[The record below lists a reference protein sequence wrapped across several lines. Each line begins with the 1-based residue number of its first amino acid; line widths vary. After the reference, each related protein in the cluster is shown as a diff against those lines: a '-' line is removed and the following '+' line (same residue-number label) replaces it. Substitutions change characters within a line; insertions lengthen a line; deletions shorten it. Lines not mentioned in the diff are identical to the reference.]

1 MAHNIRGVRGMP
13 APRSTAGATRMIRP
27 ALADIAITLILRDMV
42 ERYRM
47 MRLIRETEE
56 RILQLFSQGK
66 LFGTTH
72 TCIGQEANAVGI
84 VAHLGGKDI
93 IFSNHR
99 CHGHY
104 VAYTGDVTGLVAELM
119 GKENGV
125 CAGISGSQHLCRGNF
140 HSNGIQGGIVP
151 NAVGMA
157 YAEKMLDRGSVTTV
171 FLGDGTLGEG
181 VTYEAMN
188 IASLWSAPVLFVI
201 ENNYYAQ
208 STPSF
213 MQIAGDIADRP
224 RAFGI
229 ETTELTTTDVEEIH
243 GTAGEVIGRIRSDMR
258 PACLVIN
265 TYRFA
270 PHSKGDDFR
279 DPAEIEARRAFDPLA
294 VAAAR
299 LNDALVASIAEECR
313 RTVDECIV
321 QAERGVAGTVNQ
333 TAEVA

>member
-1 MAHNIRGVRGMP
+1 MLEH
-13 APRSTAGATRMIRP
+13 
-27 ALADIAITLILRDMV
+27 
-42 ERYRM
+42 YRT

-84 VAHLGGKDI
+84 IAHLREDDI

-104 VAYTGDVTGLVAELM
+104 LAFTGDVTGLIAELM
-119 GKENGV
+119 GKRSGV
-125 CAGISGSQHLCRGNF
+125 CGGLSGSQHLCNGSF
-140 HSNGIQGGIVP
+140 HSNGVQGGIIP

-157 YAEKMLDRGSVTTV
+157 YAEKVLGSGRIATV

-181 VTYEAMN
+181 ATYEAMN

-208 STPSF
+208 STPSHL
-213 MQIAGDIADRP
+213 QIAGSIAARP
-224 RAFGI
+224 LAFGI
-229 ETTELTTTDVEEIH
+229 ETTELSSTDVEEI
-243 GTAGEVIGRIRSDMR
+243 AGAAESAIAAIREEMR
-258 PACLVIN
+258 PRCLVIN
-265 TYRFA
+265 TYRLA

-279 DPAEIEARRAFDPLA
+279 APEEIEIWRKRDPLTLA
-294 VAAAR
+294 EAR
-299 LNDALVASIAEECR
+299 LAADQIEEIITECR
-313 RTVDECIV
+313 RIVDDAVESAARI
-321 QAERGVAGTVNQ
+321 AADSMEASS
-333 TAEVA
+333 

>member
-1 MAHNIRGVRGMP
+1 
-13 APRSTAGATRMIRP
+13 MI
-27 ALADIAITLILRDMV
+27 DH
-42 ERYRM
+42 YRT

-56 RILQLFSQGK
+56 RLLQLFSQGK

-84 VAHLGGKDI
+84 ISHLDRRDI

-104 VAYTGDVTGLVAELM
+104 IAYTGDVDGLIAELM
-119 GKENGV
+119 GKPEGV
-125 CAGISGSQHLCRGNF
+125 CGGLSGSQHLCNGNF
-140 HSNGIQGGIVP
+140 YSNGVQGGIVP
-151 NAVGMA
+151 NAVGIA
-157 YAEKMLDRGSVTTV
+157 FAEKVKGAGSVTVV

-181 VTYEAMN
+181 VVYESMN

-208 STPSF
+208 STPSYL
-213 MQIAGDIADRP
+213 QIAGAIADRP

-229 ETTELTTTDVEEIH
+229 ETVEISTTDVAAVH
-243 GTAGEVIGRIRSDMR
+243 ATAGELIAKVRGESR

-265 TYRFA
+265 TYRLA

-279 DPAEIEARRAFDPLA
+279 DPDEIEEWRGRDPL
-294 VAAAR
+294 
-299 LNDALVASIAEECR
+299 LVAGAGLDRESILTVEEECR
-313 RTVDECIV
+313 AIVDAAV
-321 QAERGVAGTVNQ
+321 ERASRGASHSME
-333 TAEVA
+333 AA

>member
-1 MAHNIRGVRGMP
+1 MGGAGVR
-13 APRSTAGATRMIRP
+13 RP
-27 ALADIAITLILRDMV
+27 SLLPVLAEMMITLILRDMV
-42 ERYRM
+42 ERYRT

-56 RILQLFSQGK
+56 RILELFSQGK

-84 VAHLGGKDI
+84 IAHLNEGDI
-93 IFSNHR
+93 VFSNHR

-104 VAYTGDVTGLVAELM
+104 IAYTGDVTGLVAELM
-119 GKENGV
+119 GKESGV

-140 HSNGIQGGIVP
+140 HSNGIQGGIIP

-157 YAEKMLDRGSVTTV
+157 YAEKMKGTGSVTTV

-181 VTYEAMN
+181 AAYEAMN

-208 STPSF
+208 STPSSL
-213 MQIAGDIADRP
+213 QIAGDITARP

-229 ETTELTTTDVEEIH
+229 ETTELTTTDVEDVF
-243 GTAGEVIGRIRSDMR
+243 TSAGQIIEGIRSEMR

-265 TYRFA
+265 TYRLA

-279 DPAEIEARRAFDPLA
+279 DPAEIEERWKLDPLA
-294 VAAAR
+294 VAEAR
-299 LNDALVASIAEECR
+299 LDTDLVATIAAECR
-313 RTVDECIV
+313 AMVDECV
-321 QAERGVAGTVNQ
+321 DRAAE
-333 TAEVA
+333 TARMEHQPVEVA